1 MNPRR
6 RGGIAWLYALAL
18 LGLAFVALSL
28 AANVLASFSTEA
40 DPTSLTLAN
49 YLAMLGDAAL
59 PMAIVRTVV
68 LGLGSIAV
76 MLAFGFPIAWLLART
91 DFRWKRSVFLLLT
104 AKLAVPGFI
113 TAMAYIWLFN
123 PTSGIVNRLSGTTGI
138 GQTPAFDIYSL
149 AWICFLQG
157 LVLTPAAV
165 FMMLPAFRN
174 MDASLEEAAWVSGV
188 SRGRAMWRIV
198 LPLLKPGVFAAGL
211 FFFVIAIEAFDFV
224 GLIGMPGGINVLVI
238 LIYDAMHPMS
248 GLPDYGYAGAI
259 GMILFLLC
267 GGAVAFYMRFLR
279 QSERFVTVGGKG
291 RAFAPLPLGRWQGP
305 AAAFVA
311 VWVILAF
318 VVPVVTLFWVSLVPY
333 LQPPSAAAM
342 ASLSVK
348 GYAFALHYMAGPLG
362 NTLIVM
368 AGAIILAASW
378 SVAISW
384 IVTRSRGRGA
394 RAIDFAVFL
403 APAVPSMVA
412 AVAFQYLGIAIYKW
426 LPIYG
431 TVWLISIAMGSR
443 MLAFCT
449 RTLNAAS
456 IQIGYE
462 LDEAAYVSGVSRLTA
477 FRRIF
482 LPIMLPA
489 VFYSS
494 LMVGMLSAR
503 ELTVPLMMSADKSPL
518 VSTLIYNLQTN
529 GEHNVAA
536 AVGLYMIAILL
547 ILTVLARRLT
557 GVEEQGGMAVE
568 RRAARRRTLAPARWV
583 RGMGRLRSAPAAR
596 YDG

>member
-1 MNPRR
+1 MSIQR
-6 RGGIAWLYALAL
+6 RGSIGWLYALAF

-28 AANVLASFSTEA
+28 FANVLASFSTEA
-40 DPTSLTLAN
+40 DPTSLTAAN
-49 YLAMLGDAAL
+49 YLELLDDGAL

-91 DFRWKRSVFLLLT
+91 DFRWKRSVFLVLT
-104 AKLAVPGFI
+104 AKLAIPGFI

-123 PTSGIVNRLSGTTGI
+123 PNSGIVNRLTGSTGV
-138 GQTPAFDIYSL
+138 GQAATFDIYSL

-174 MDASLEEAAWVSGV
+174 MDASLEEAAWVSGI
-188 SRGRAMWRIV
+188 SRGRAMWRVV

-211 FFFVIAIEAFDFV
+211 FFFVVAVETFDFV

-238 LIYDAMHPMS
+238 MIYDAMHPMS

-259 GMILFLLC
+259 GMILFVLC
-267 GGAVAFYMRFLR
+267 GGAVAFYIRFLR
-279 QSERFVTVGGKG
+279 QSERFVTVGGKS
-291 RAFAPLPLGRWQGP
+291 RAFAPLPLGRWQWA

-311 VWVILAF
+311 LWVFLAF
-318 VVPVVTLFWVSLVPY
+318 AVPVVTLFWVSLVPF

-342 ASLSVK
+342 ATVSFE
-348 GYAFALHYMAGPLG
+348 GYRFAADYMLRPLG

-368 AGAIILAASW
+368 AGAIVLAASW

-384 IVTRSRGRGA
+384 IVTRSRARGA
-394 RAIDFAVFL
+394 RTIDFAVFL

-412 AVAFQYLGIAIYKW
+412 AVAFQYLGIAVYKW

-431 TVWLISIAMGSR
+431 TVWLISIAMGAR

-449 RTLNAAS
+449 RTLNAS
-456 IQIGYE
+456 SLQIGHE

-494 LMVGMLSAR
+494 LMVGMLSVR
-503 ELTVPLMMSADKSPL
+503 ELTVPLMMSSDKSPL
-518 VSTLIYNLQTN
+518 ISTLIFDLETN
-529 GEHNVAA
+529 GHNDVAA
-536 AVGLYMIAILL
+536 AVGLYMIVILL

-557 GVEEQGGMAVE
+557 GVEERGGMAIEHE
-568 RRAARRRTLAPARWV
+568 RSARKVGASGLARAVAW
-583 RGMGRLRSAPAAR
+583 LRSAPVVR
-596 YDG
+596 